1 MAATAAKQS
10 VSSSTERKS
19 RSGSETRRK
28 SDQIALRLQ
37 PEQRRFLESEAR
49 RRGLRSAQELI
60 LLQLESVFTEAGAAT
75 AS

>member
-10 VSSSTERKS
+10 ASSSTERKS